1 MYQKNM
7 VHLSKKPS
15 SNKGNQNA
23 PNSNPFIII
32 LGMMKI
38 VGSIVES
45 HDDQSNKRSK
55 VLLLP
60 PM

>member
-1 MYQKNM
+1 M

-23 PNSNPFIII
+23 PNSNPLIII

-45 HDDQSNKRSK
+45 HDDQSNKKSK
-55 VLLLP
+55 ALLLP

>member
-1 MYQKNM
+1 M
-7 VHLSKKPS
+7 VHLSKRPS
-15 SNKGNQNA
+15 FNKGNQNV
-23 PNSNPFIII
+23 PNCNPPRVI

-55 VLLLP
+55 ALLLP